1 MRERDLFVV
10 AAPGLLQV
18 VAGETAAIL
27 PAAKLRSTQGG
38 VELRGAS
45 DLDLCRLNLHLRAGS
60 RVLCRIAEIRA
71 ASFAELHRRASRLPW
86 EDYLHAGAPVVI
98 RASAKRSRL
107 YHTGGIAERI
117 IKGIRERLGTEPQ
130 LVAESEAGPDAQR
143 IIARLLR
150 DRLTL
155 SVDTSGELLH
165 RRGYRQAT
173 AKAPLRENL
182 AAGILLSCLRKGDAL
197 VDPMCGA
204 GTLAIEAALL
214 QSGIAPGHARSFAL
228 ERWPSL
234 TAGILERAR
243 AELPAAQQPPAPIFA
258 SDRDPGAIAATQ
270 SNAARAGIE
279 TWLHAQVADFASL
292 ADLEAPAARGL
303 VVTNPPYGLRI
314 STRRHLPELYA
325 RLGASLRQ
333 RFAQRPSLDWRL
345 ALLTPDA
352 TLAAA
357 TGLDLERRLSLKN
370 GGIPV
375 DLWLG
380 PIN

>member
-18 VAGETAAIL
+18 VAEETVAIL
-27 PAAKLRSTQGG
+27 PAADLRPTQGG
-38 VELRGAS
+38 IELKAAQ
-45 DLDLCRLNLHLRAGS
+45 DLDLCRLNLRLRAGS

-71 ASFAELHRRASRLPW
+71 ASFAELHRRAARLPW
-86 EDYLHAGAPVVI
+86 EDYLRAGAPVVI

-117 IKGIRERLGTEPQ
+117 VKGIHERLGAEPQ

-155 SVDTSGELLH
+155 SIDTSGELLH

-182 AAGILLSCLRKGDAL
+182 AAAILLSCLREGDAL
-197 VDPMCGA
+197 IDPMCGA

-214 QSGIAPGHARSFAL
+214 QSGTAPGHARSFAL

-234 TAGILERAR
+234 TPGILERAR
-243 AELPAAQQPPAPIFA
+243 AELPTPQQPSAPIFA
-258 SDRDPGAIAATQ
+258 SDRDDGAITATQ
-270 SNAARAGIE
+270 SNAARAGVK
-279 TWLHAQVADFASL
+279 TWLNTQVADFASL
-292 ADLEAPAARGL
+292 ADIEAPAARGL
-303 VVTNPPYGLRI
+303 VVTNPPYGVRI
-314 STRRHLPELYA
+314 SARRHLPELYA

-333 RFAQRPSLDWRL
+333 RFAHKPSLSWRL
-345 ALLTPDA
+345 ALLTPDPS
-352 TLAAA
+352 LAAA
-357 TGLDLERRLSLKN
+357 TGFDLERRLSLKN
-370 GGIPV
+370 GGIPI

-380 PIN
+380 PIH